1 MVDRLKFP
9 HNSSMGIEINQTTFL
24 ERDYKAFRKA
34 LEKNLADLDQLLQQ
48 PGFGAGPA
56 SLGTELEMYIVDV
69 NGNPLHAN
77 QELLDATNDPQ
88 LTLELNRYNLEYN
101 SLPRELSASA
111 FEATEH
117 EIFNKLVDL
126 RACAARIDGRI
137 VAIGILPTLRET
149 DFGAHCITDRKRYHA
164 LVKQLLTRRGGD
176 FRIDINGADPLQL
189 EIPDI
194 TLEGAN
200 TSFQVH
206 YRVDPEHFADT
217 FNALQ
222 LMTPLALAIGAN
234 SPTLLGHKLWH
245 ETRIPLFKQ
254 SIDTRNIDRR
264 SWNKPARVSFG
275 QGWVRDSALELF
287 TEVVRIY
294 PPLLPICQDESEA
307 FGGGAPSLSE
317 LRLHQSTVWPWNR
330 PVYDPVNG
338 GHLRIEMRS
347 LPAGPTPSDM
357 VANAAFLIGLAEGIR
372 PQLRQMLPAIPFGIA
387 EYNFYRAAEHG
398 LKAKLV
404 WPQSGQSGY
413 REQSVCDVIE
423 KNLPLAAEGL
433 ARIGVGQSE
442 IDLYLGV
449 ISERLAL
456 RRTGASWQLARL
468 AALEQRKP
476 QREAL
481 HSMLEEFMSLSED
494 NIPVAQ
500 WPL

>member
-1 MVDRLKFP
+1 
-9 HNSSMGIEINQTTFL
+9 MGIEIEQTTFG
-24 ERDYKAFRKA
+24 ERDYKAFRTA
-34 LEKNLADLDQLLQQ
+34 LEKNLADLNKLLQQ
-48 PGFGAGPA
+48 PGFGVGPA
-56 SLGTELEMYIVDV
+56 SLGAELEMYIVDAH
-69 NGNPLHAN
+69 GYPLHAN

-111 FEATEH
+111 FEATEN
-117 EIFNKLVDL
+117 EIVGKLVDL
-126 RACAARIDGRI
+126 RECAAHIDGRI
-137 VAIGILPTLRET
+137 VAIGILPTLRAT
-149 DFGAHCITDRKRYHA
+149 DFGIHCITDRKRYHA
-164 LVKQLLTRRGGD
+164 LVKQLLARREGD
-176 FRIDINGADPLQL
+176 FRIDINGADPLKL

-206 YRVDPEHFADT
+206 YRVTPEHFADT

-234 SPTLLGHKLWH
+234 SPTLFGHTLWQ

-264 SWNKPARVSFG
+264 SWNNPARVSFG

-287 TEVVRIY
+287 TEVVRIF
-294 PPLLPICQDESEA
+294 PPLLPICENEREA
-307 FGGGAPSLSE
+307 LAGGAPSLSE
-317 LRLHQSTVWPWNR
+317 LRLHQSTVWSWNR
-330 PVYDPVNG
+330 PVYDPING

-347 LPAGPTPSDM
+347 LPAGPTPRDM
-357 VANAAFLIGLAEGIR
+357 VANAALLIGLAEGIR
-372 PQLRQMLPAIPFGIA
+372 PRLHKMLPAIPFGIA

-398 LKAKLV
+398 LEAQLV
-404 WPQSGQSGY
+404 WPHPGQSGY
-413 REQSVCDVIE
+413 REQSVCDVIQQ
-423 KNLPLAAEGL
+423 NLPLAAEGL
-433 ARIGVGQSE
+433 ARIGVAKSE
-442 IDLYLGV
+442 IDLYLNV
-449 ISERLAL
+449 ISGRLTK

-468 AALEQRKP
+468 AALEQRQP
-476 QREAL
+476 RREAL
-481 HSMLEEFMSLSED
+481 HNMLEEFMSLSED